1 MMFLI
6 FHRCHFYIMVKIFN
20 YGGGTF
26 SLPEP
31 NNLIYRLKALEF
43 TQLNILSI
51 LEVKRAGNF
60 LAHELMSWAGP
71 FQVVSWAEP
80 SWNRFSIW
88 WAELSW
94 AFSDFEFGE
103 LSWAELSSSWTS
115 QKTSSNWNPKFRY
128 GELNELDSVT
138 TTGANNYLYNRHF

>member
-43 TQLNILSI
+43 TQLHIQPILLLFHI
-51 LEVKRAGNF
+51 IHVRV
-60 LAHELMSWAGP
+60 H
-71 FQVVSWAEP
+71 
-80 SWNRFSIW
+80 
-88 WAELSW
+88 
-94 AFSDFEFGE
+94 
-103 LSWAELSSSWTS
+103 T
-115 QKTSSNWNPKFRY
+115 
-128 GELNELDSVT
+128 VT
-138 TTGANNYLYNRHF
+138 QI